1 MDTLKGENFSTDTFD
16 HFIKAFTS
24 ILTTN
29 LSAESLRTLAL
40 YITYAIFKPQPKIS
54 SAMRP
59 AKTENLQSL
68 RFSHEPTNQDTSSD
82 NIRKKADSSHK
93 LSQIELGLKILDLY
107 SDLLCKANDT
117 GNIMKFARTVTN
129 KV

>member
-1 MDTLKGENFSTDTFD
+1 M
-16 HFIKAFTS
+16 S

-40 YITYAIFKPQPKIS
+40 YITYAICKPQPKPS
-54 SAMRP
+54 LAMRP
-59 AKTENLQSL
+59 AKTENHQAPS
-68 RFSHEPTNQDTSSD
+68 FTHEPTNLDTTSVP
-82 NIRKKADSSHK
+82 IRKKANPSHK

-117 GNIMKFARTVTN
+117 GNIKKFARTVTN